1 MLPHESLRGL
11 RPTWVEVDLKILES
25 NYRVI
30 RSFLPREVRIIA
42 VVKAHGYGHGVIPV
56 AQVLEKA
63 GVDAFAVAILEEA
76 LVLRNTGI
84 SSPIVLLNGFWEGQE
99 EEIIRHHLV
108 PTVYNQEM
116 LQRLETVASQLRKTC
131 PFHLKINTGMS
142 RLGIDWEEGGAFL
155 QKCSQFRWVHCDGI
169 YTHFSCAE
177 DIQNPSTRRQLNHF
191 RGLLDQIAPT
201 PGWAWCH
208 AANSAAM
215 INFRESWFNAV
226 RPGLILYGINPI
238 GSQNLKGVP
247 HPGGESWEGVLG
259 GLRPVLSFKT
269 RIAQLK
275 IVKRGKAI
283 GYGDSFVTPRISQI
297 ATLPVGYA
305 DGLMRS
311 LSNKGAVIVRGQRA
325 PIVGRISMDLSTIDV
340 TDVTGVEIGD
350 EVALI
355 GRQGEEEM
363 GVSEMADLAGT
374 IPYEILCRI
383 GGRVTRVYQS

>member
-1 MLPHESLRGL
+1 MISHESLKGL

-63 GVDAFAVAILEEA
+63 AVDAFAVAILEEA
-76 LVLRNTGI
+76 LVLRNVGI
-84 SSPIVLLNGFWEGQE
+84 HSPIILLNGFWEGQE
-99 EEIIRHHLV
+99 EKIIQHQLI

-116 LQRLETVASQLRKTC
+116 LLRLETAASKLRKTC
-131 PFHLKINTGMS
+131 QFHLKVDTGMS
-142 RLGIDWEEGGAFL
+142 RLGIDWEEGVRFL
-155 QKCSQFRWVHCDGI
+155 EQCSQCRWVHCDGI

-177 DIQNPSTRRQLNHF
+177 DIQSPSTRRQFDRFKSLLEHLGETA
-191 RGLLDQIAPT
+191 RGT
-201 PGWAWCH
+201 WCH

-238 GSQNLKGVP
+238 GSRELHGVSNS
-247 HPGGESWEGVLG
+247 GEVNWEGVLAS
-259 GLRPVLSFKT
+259 LRPVLSFKT
-269 RIAQLK
+269 CVAQLK
-275 IVKRGKAI
+275 TVKKGKTI
-283 GYGDSFVTPRISQI
+283 GYGDSYITTRDSQI

-305 DGLMRS
+305 DGFMRI
-311 LSNKGAVIVRGQRA
+311 LSNKGAVLVRGQRA

-350 EVALI
+350 VVVLI
-355 GRQGEEEM
+355 GRQGGEEM
-363 GVSEMADLAGT
+363 GASEMAALAGT

-383 GGRVTRVYQS
+383 GGRVTRVYRS

>member
-1 MLPHESLRGL
+1 MISHESLKGL

-63 GVDAFAVAILEEA
+63 AVDAFAVAILEEA
-76 LVLRNTGI
+76 LVLRNVGI
-84 SSPIVLLNGFWEGQE
+84 HSPIILLNGFWEGQE
-99 EEIIRHHLV
+99 EKIIQHQLI

-116 LQRLETVASQLRKTC
+116 VFRLETAASKLRKTC
-131 PFHLKINTGMS
+131 QFHLKVDTGMS
-142 RLGIDWEEGGAFL
+142 RLGIDWEEGVRFL
-155 QKCSQFRWVHCDGI
+155 EQCSQCRWVHCDGI

-177 DIQNPSTRRQLNHF
+177 DIQSPSTRRQFDRFKSLLEHLGETA
-191 RGLLDQIAPT
+191 RGT
-201 PGWAWCH
+201 WCH

-238 GSQNLKGVP
+238 GSQERQGVSNS
-247 HPGGESWEGVLG
+247 GEVNWEGVLAS
-259 GLRPVLSFKT
+259 LRPVLSFKT
-269 RIAQLK
+269 CVAQLK
-275 IVKRGKAI
+275 TVKKGKTI
-283 GYGDSFVTPRISQI
+283 GYGDSYITTRDSQI

-305 DGLMRS
+305 DGFMRI
-311 LSNKGAVIVRGQRA
+311 LSNKGAVLVRGQRA

-350 EVALI
+350 EVVLI
-355 GRQGEEEM
+355 GRQGGEEM
-363 GVSEMADLAGT
+363 GASEMAALAGT

-383 GGRVTRVYQS
+383 GGRVTRVYRS

>member
-1 MLPHESLRGL
+1 MFPHESLKGL

-25 NYRVI
+25 NYRVV

-56 AQVLEKA
+56 AQVLAKA

-99 EEIIRHHLV
+99 EEIIRHQLI

-116 LQRLETVASQLRKTC
+116 LLRLEAAASHLRETC
-131 PFHLKINTGMS
+131 SFHLKVNTGMS

-155 QKCSQFRWVHCDGI
+155 QKCSQYRWAHCNGI

-177 DIQNPSTRRQLNHF
+177 DIRSLSIRRQLNHF
-191 RGLLDQIAPT
+191 KDLLKQTGQT
-201 PGWAWCH
+201 PRWSWCH

-238 GSQNLKGVP
+238 GIQEGEAVP
-247 HPGGESWEGVLG
+247 HPGEESWKGVLAS
-259 GLRPVLSFKT
+259 LRPVLSFKT
-269 RIAQLK
+269 RVAQLRM
-275 IVKRGKAI
+275 VKRGKAI
-283 GYGDSFVTPRISQI
+283 GYGDTYITPRDSRI

-305 DGLMRS
+305 DGLMRT
-311 LSNKGAVIVRGQRA
+311 LSNKGAVLVRGQRA

-340 TDVTGVEIGD
+340 SNATGVEIGD

-355 GRQGEEEM
+355 GQQGAEEI
-363 GVSEMADLAGT
+363 GATEMAALAGT

-383 GGRVTRVYQS
+383 GGRVTRIYRS

>member
-1 MLPHESLRGL
+1 MISHESLKGL

-63 GVDAFAVAILEEA
+63 AVDAFAVAILEEA
-76 LVLRNTGI
+76 LVLRNVGI
-84 SSPIVLLNGFWEGQE
+84 HSPIILLNGFWEGQE
-99 EEIIRHHLV
+99 EKIIQHQLI

-116 LQRLETVASQLRKTC
+116 LLRLETAASKLRKTC
-131 PFHLKINTGMS
+131 QFHLKVDTGMS
-142 RLGIDWEEGGAFL
+142 RLGIDWEEGVRFL
-155 QKCSQFRWVHCDGI
+155 EQCSQCRWVHCDGI

-177 DIQNPSTRRQLNHF
+177 DIQSPSTRRQFDRFKSLLEHLGETA
-191 RGLLDQIAPT
+191 RGT
-201 PGWAWCH
+201 WCH

-238 GSQNLKGVP
+238 GSRELHGVSNS
-247 HPGGESWEGVLG
+247 GEVNWEGVLAS
-259 GLRPVLSFKT
+259 LRPVLSFKT
-269 RIAQLK
+269 CVAQLK
-275 IVKRGKAI
+275 TVKKGKTI
-283 GYGDSFVTPRISQI
+283 GYGDSYITTRDSQI

-305 DGLMRS
+305 DGFMRI
-311 LSNKGAVIVRGQRA
+311 LSNKGAVLVRGQRA

-350 EVALI
+350 EVVLI
-355 GRQGEEEM
+355 GRQGGEEM
-363 GVSEMADLAGT
+363 GASEMAALAGT

-383 GGRVTRVYQS
+383 GGRVTRVYRS

>member
-1 MLPHESLRGL
+1 MISHESLKGL

-63 GVDAFAVAILEEA
+63 AVDAFAVAILEEA
-76 LVLRNTGI
+76 LVLRNVGI
-84 SSPIVLLNGFWEGQE
+84 HSPIILLNGFWEGQE
-99 EEIIRHHLV
+99 EKIIQHQLI

-116 LQRLETVASQLRKTC
+116 LLRLETAASKLRKTC
-131 PFHLKINTGMS
+131 QFHLKVDTGMS
-142 RLGIDWEEGGAFL
+142 RLGIDWEEGVRFL
-155 QKCSQFRWVHCDGI
+155 EQCSQCRWVHCDGI

-177 DIQNPSTRRQLNHF
+177 DIQSPSTRRQFDRFKSLLEHLGETA
-191 RGLLDQIAPT
+191 RGT
-201 PGWAWCH
+201 WCH

-238 GSQNLKGVP
+238 GSRERHGVSNS
-247 HPGGESWEGVLG
+247 GEVNWEGVLAS
-259 GLRPVLSFKT
+259 LRPVLSFKT
-269 RIAQLK
+269 CVAQLK
-275 IVKRGKAI
+275 TVKKGKTI
-283 GYGDSFVTPRISQI
+283 GYGDSYITTRDSQI

-305 DGLMRS
+305 DGFMRI
-311 LSNKGAVIVRGQRA
+311 LSNKGAVLVRGQRA

-350 EVALI
+350 EVVLI
-355 GRQGEEEM
+355 GRQGGEEM
-363 GVSEMADLAGT
+363 GASEMAALAGT

-383 GGRVTRVYQS
+383 GGRVTRVYRS

>member
-1 MLPHESLRGL
+1 MFPHESLRGL
-11 RPTWVEVDLKILES
+11 RPTWVEIDLRILES
-25 NYRVI
+25 NYRLI

-84 SSPIVLLNGFWEGQE
+84 STPIVLLNGFWEGQE
-99 EEIIRHHLV
+99 EEIVRHHLI
-108 PTVYNQEM
+108 PTVYNLEM
-116 LQRLETVASQLRKTC
+116 LQRLEAAASELRNTC
-131 PFHLKINTGMS
+131 LFHLKVNTGMS
-142 RLGIDWEEGGAFL
+142 RLGIDWEEGSTFL
-155 QKCSQFRWVHCDGI
+155 QKCSQCRWVQCDGI
-169 YTHFSCAE
+169 YTHFSSAE
-177 DIQNPSTRRQLNHF
+177 DIQSPSTRRQLNHF
-191 RGLLDQIAPT
+191 RDLLEQIRSVPR
-201 PGWAWCH
+201 WSWCH

-238 GSQNLKGVP
+238 GKQALKVDTQL
-247 HPGGESWEGVLG
+247 GEGNWEGVIA

-275 IVKRGKAI
+275 NVKKGRTI
-283 GYGDSFVTPRISQI
+283 GYGDSYITTEDSQI
-297 ATLPVGYA
+297 AALPVGYA
-305 DGLMRS
+305 DGFMRA
-311 LSNKGAVIVRGQRA
+311 LSNKGAVLVRGQRA

-355 GRQGEEEM
+355 GQQGGEEM
-363 GVSEMADLAGT
+363 GAREMADLAGT

-383 GGRVTRVYQS
+383 GGRVTRIYRS

>member
-1 MLPHESLRGL
+1 MISHESLRGL

-25 NYRVI
+25 NFRVI

-76 LVLRNTGI
+76 LVLRNVGI
-84 SSPIVLLNGFWEGQE
+84 HSPIILLNGFWEGQE
-99 EEIIRHHLV
+99 KEIIRHELI

-116 LQRLETVASQLRKTC
+116 LLRLETAASELRKAC
-131 PFHLKINTGMS
+131 RFHLKVDTGMS
-142 RLGIDWEEGGAFL
+142 RLGIDWEEGVRFFE
-155 QKCSQFRWVHCDGI
+155 QSSQCRWVQCDGI

-177 DIQNPSTRRQLNHF
+177 DIQIPSTRRQFDRFKNLLEQLGETA
-191 RGLLDQIAPT
+191 RGT
-201 PGWAWCH
+201 WCH

-215 INFRESWFNAV
+215 INFRGSWFNAV

-238 GSQNLKGVP
+238 GNQDPEGVSN
-247 HPGGESWEGVLG
+247 PGEMNWEGVLAC
-259 GLRPVLSFKT
+259 LRSVLSFKT
-269 RIAQLK
+269 CVAQLK
-275 IVKRGKAI
+275 TVRKGKAI
-283 GYGDSFVTPRISQI
+283 GYGESFVTTRDSQI

-305 DGLMRS
+305 DGFMRI
-311 LSNKGAVIVRGQRA
+311 LSNKGTVLVRGQRV

-340 TDVTGVEIGD
+340 TEIKGVEIGD
-350 EVALI
+350 EVVLI
-355 GRQGEEEM
+355 GRQGGEEI
-363 GVSEMADLAGT
+363 GASEMAALAGT

>member
-1 MLPHESLRGL
+1 MISHESLRGL

-42 VVKAHGYGHGVIPV
+42 VIKAHGYGHGVIPV

-76 LVLRNTGI
+76 LVLRNVGI
-84 SSPIVLLNGFWEGQE
+84 HSPIILLNGFWEGQE
-99 EEIIRHHLV
+99 EEIIQHQLI
-108 PTVYNQEM
+108 PTIYSQEM
-116 LQRLETVASQLRKTC
+116 LLRLERTASDLGKTC
-131 PFHLKINTGMS
+131 PFHLKVDTGMS
-142 RLGIDWEEGGAFL
+142 RLGIDWEEGVRFL
-155 QKCSQFRWVHCDGI
+155 EQCSQCRWVHCDGI

-177 DIQNPSTRRQLNHF
+177 DIQSPSTLRQLSHF
-191 RGLLDQIAPT
+191 KNLLEQLGETAH
-201 PGWAWCH
+201 GSWCH

-238 GSQNLKGVP
+238 GTQNRQGVP
-247 HPGGESWEGVLG
+247 NSGEESWEGVLAS
-259 GLRPVLSFKT
+259 LRPVLSFKT
-269 RIAQLK
+269 RVAQLK
-275 IVKRGKAI
+275 TLKKGKAI
-283 GYGDSFVTPRISQI
+283 GYGDSHIAPKDSLI

-305 DGLMRS
+305 DGFMRS
-311 LSNKGAVIVRGQRA
+311 LSNQGAVLVRGQRA

-350 EVALI
+350 EVVLI
-355 GRQGEEEM
+355 GQQCGEEM
-363 GVSEMADLAGT
+363 GVSEMAALAGT

-383 GGRVTRVYQS
+383 GGRVTRVYRS